1 MTKNHQYK
9 TGDLYFGYST
19 EDYLVL
25 AFESVGPR
33 TNINII
39 AFSENQIKRW
49 AILDS
54 DIKINK

>member
-1 MTKNHQYK
+1 MNKKYQYK

-25 AFESVGPR
+25 AFEKIDIR
-33 TNINII
+33 NNINII